1 MAPATFY
8 KLYYD
13 HCKERKFFFRGSLAN
28 KRQAF
33 LNLKS
38 VKAGGDGVGE
48 RVGLDDGRGG
58 DDSTVSSVS
67 ESSGEDAAGGGGSG
81 GDEAEESKLKTTLTL
96 SRSTVHL
103 EPLRSNLSY
112 EQIANT
118 VAFVALTR
126 TFMMCLDQLVNANW

>member
-8 KLYYD
+8 KLYHD
-13 HCKERKFFFRGSLAN
+13 HCKERKFDLFFRGSLAN
-28 KRQAF
+28 IHQAF

-58 DDSTVSSVS
+58 DDSTVSSTVS
-67 ESSGEDAAGGGGSG
+67 ESSGEDAAGGGGGG

-96 SRSTVHL
+96 SHL
-103 EPLRSNLSY
+103 ATSNLPLRTNNKHRSVCRTHQNLHDVS
-112 EQIANT
+112 
-118 VAFVALTR
+118 
-126 TFMMCLDQLVNANW
+126 

>member
-1 MAPATFY
+1 MVCLSQCYFWMPLPSVQPTHSGKQRSTNY
-8 KLYYD
+8 ITTVVKSENLT
-13 HCKERKFFFRGSLAN
+13 CFFRGSLAN

-58 DDSTVSSVS
+58 DDSTVSSQSV
-67 ESSGEDAAGGGGSG
+67 SSGEDAAGGGGSG

-96 SRSTVHL
+96 SRSTNR
-103 EPLRSNLSY
+103 PP
-112 EQIANT
+112 
-118 VAFVALTR
+118 
-126 TFMMCLDQLVNANW
+126 